1 MNRRNF
7 LLGGGALIAF
17 GGAYVLAANSGK
29 LKVDLSKRTA
39 LKMPPLLDTTNSGK
53 LNLTAQ
59 SGKTAFFENMVS
71 DTIGFNQS
79 YLGPTIRMK
88 NGALQAQVNN
98 ELRNPV
104 TVHWHGLLV
113 PGEHD
118 GGPHIPVNSG
128 ESWMPQ
134 MQINQQPATAFYH
147 THIHGRTASDVYAGL
162 GGIIHV
168 SDNRDEDRAIPSE
181 YGVDDLTMVIQ
192 DRRFTSRGQ
201 LSYDLSMMD
210 AMHGFTADTILV
222 NGQVNAV
229 ASVPKGIVRLRLI
242 NGSNARIYTLSA
254 DDDLSLHLIATDGG
268 YLNKPRSIDTLR
280 LSPGERAELLVD
292 FGNGNTMT
300 MISAGDPN
308 TGPGGMMGRVR
319 GMIDNVVDRSFV
331 VMPFVVD
338 DRLPVRFTAVPDQ
351 INGDEPD
358 LENQEVAVR
367 QFSLDMNTG
376 SGGMMGGG
384 MMGGGMMSNM
394 GINGQSFEM
403 SRMDLKVKLG
413 TVEKWIVSTSML
425 AHPFHIHGVAFQ
437 VLRENSG
444 QPKPESIGWKDTVV
458 VDSVTEMLV
467 KFEMPASQDNPFMY
481 HCHILEHED
490 RGMMGQFTVS

>member
-1 MNRRNF
+1 
-7 LLGGGALIAF
+7 
-17 GGAYVLAANSGK
+17 
-29 LKVDLSKRTA
+29 
-39 LKMPPLLDTTNSGK
+39 
-53 LNLTAQ
+53 
-59 SGKTAFFENMVS
+59 
-71 DTIGFNQS
+71 
-79 YLGPTIRMK
+79 
-88 NGALQAQVNN
+88 
-98 ELRNPV
+98 
-104 TVHWHGLLV
+104 
-113 PGEHD
+113 
-118 GGPHIPVNSG
+118 
-128 ESWMPQ
+128 MPQ